1 MGIEIERKFIV
12 TGDGWRAGSV
22 ATVMRQGYVSLG
34 PPASVRVRI
43 EGPRAVLNIKEST
56 LGIRREE
63 FEYEIPVADAEDLLR
78 LCQGNV
84 ISKTRHRVRHGQ
96 HTWEVDV
103 FDGEN
108 TGLVTA
114 EVELERE
121 DEPVTLPP
129 WVGEEVSNDRRYR
142 NTYLSQHPYRIWGR

>member
-22 ATVMRQGYVSLG
+22 ATEMRQGYVSLG

-43 EGPRAVLNIKEST
+43 EGRRAFLNIKEST
-56 LGIRREE
+56 LGIRRGE

-78 LCQGNV
+78 LCQGTV
-84 ISKTRHRVRHGQ
+84 ISKTRHRVQHGQ

-108 TGLVTA
+108 AGLVTA
-114 EVELERE
+114 EVELVRE

-142 NTYLSQHPYRIWGR
+142 NTYLSQHPYRTWRR